1 MQKIHKVIITLILAA
16 LIINVLPFKLFADN
30 TYDVTEWETFTMP
43 NGTRRY
49 GYSVNIDTFN
59 FSRFISSTST
69 SSDSPVRYTYGV
81 NDDGDLYVYCVS
93 TYQYPGV
100 SYTFNADNG
109 LNQVSI
115 GGIKT
120 SKVVDNVTYYV
131 LCGSVTSSYNTSV
144 DYLVPV
150 VFNDSLSNDNSIN
163 TAIYYTFGEGAET
176 GPDMNFGSLKI
187 GFKTDIAY
195 SGGNQD
201 AWRLNKDT
209 IYFDRYDTLGN
220 DLFGYNIELQAV
232 PFSVYDSS
240 QSNVISKTVN
250 DYLYDT
256 VHVGSLG
263 YWSPGQDY
271 IDFTWEY
278 ITTRFSPVWWS
289 TYGDNWSFTG
299 WALENQWYRVGW
311 SYRARLVDDE
321 YNELIP
327 WQWIYNGTSIDGPD
341 VNNIVNNNGLTPD
354 LVNSINNINNYNNTT
369 NNNTYNNQT
378 INYYSS
384 DQESDGSWI
393 EALLESILGTIAD
406 LVGKILDFFKS
417 ILDGLLDLILGL
429 FGDVDPAGSFFNWFS
444 DLFNGIGDIDLTL
457 PQFNLPNEDLTS
469 FNRLVQETLNI
480 FSSNNIAFLI
490 FIPLIILIIRAV
502 F

>member
-1 MQKIHKVIITLILAA
+1 MQKIYKVIISLILAA
-16 LIINVLPFKLFADN
+16 LFINVFPYNVVFAEDPSP
-30 TYDVTEWETFTMP
+30 TYVIADSCT
-43 NGTRRY
+43 
-49 GYSVNIDTFN
+49 N
-59 FSRFISSTST
+59 FAEYKIGSTQYYVHVYA
-69 SSDSPVRYTYGV
+69 SSDKIRFTGSWTQGNYMRIYSGVPNSLMNGVTPYINVVADTNVACTLNSASTQMSSSNVTDVNSNTIQFRYNLTSVGSRNITDV
-81 NDDGDLYVYCVS
+81 HFLYVESPSLAGAQDY
-93 TYQYPGV
+93 YDYLFGQYAVPYPDSV
-100 SYTFNADNG
+100 SY
-109 LNQVSI
+109 
-115 GGIKT
+115 
-120 SKVVDNVTYYV
+120 
-131 LCGSVTSSYNTSV
+131 
-144 DYLVPV
+144 
-150 VFNDSLSNDNSIN
+150 
-163 TAIYYTFGEGAET
+163 GE
-176 GPDMNFGSLKI
+176 LRI
-187 GFKTDIAY
+187 GFSTDIAY

-220 DLFGYNIELQAV
+220 DLFGNLIELQAI
-232 PFSVYDSS
+232 PFSVYD
-240 QSNVISKTVN
+240 QSKQNLLSKTVN
-250 DYLYDT
+250 DYVFDT
-256 VHVGSLG
+256 VKVGHLG

-278 ITTRFSPVWWS
+278 ITNRFAPTWWS
-289 TYGDNWSFTG
+289 TYGDNYSLVG
-299 WALENQWYRVGW
+299 WFLNEKWYRVGW
-311 SYRARLVDDE
+311 AYRARLVDEDN
-321 YNELIP
+321 NELIP
-327 WQWIYNGTSIDGPD
+327 WQWVYNGTSIDTQD
-341 VNNIVNNNGLTPD
+341 SVNIINNNGLTPE

-393 EALLESILGTIAD
+393 ETLLESILGTIAD

-457 PQFNLPNEDLTS
+457 PQFNLPNEDLTG